1 MAIFKG
7 FESSQNLDK
16 FRKYAKTKLK
26 MFRLILSLAAHTYSN
41 KNPNKFKDH
50 TIIKLIRNKITISS
64 ENHTKDQHL

>member
-26 MFRLILSLAAHTYSN
+26 MFRFILSLAGHTYSN
-41 KNPNKFKDH
+41 KNQNKFKNNSK
-50 TIIKLIRNKITISS
+50 IKLIRNKIAISS
-64 ENHTKDQHL
+64 EKHTKDQLL